1 MSPHPPAPTQTPPEM
16 PMDMHGVA
24 AADWGMES
32 KAGGQGGKRAAYLKA
47 KNPVLF
53 VSSGPPGNCKI

>member
-1 MSPHPPAPTQTPPEM
+1 
-16 PMDMHGVA
+16 MDMHGVA